1 MKRINLV
8 LLLLLIACLT
18 AGACSPQSNKNDRQ
32 PAVAGQFYPASKAE
46 LRSTLED
53 LFAKAL
59 PSKNFRNV
67 VAIIAPHAGYVY
79 SGVVAASSFNQIDPA
94 KEYENIFVLGP
105 SHHVGFE
112 GASIY
117 TEGNFITPLGTV
129 KVNTELGKQLVSKY
143 PFFSS
148 RTDAH
153 AAEHSVEV
161 QIPFLQFRMKK
172 SFQIVP
178 IVVGI
183 PDPEMMRKIAGA
195 LRPYLTPK
203 NLFVISTDFSHYPSY
218 EDANKVDKITADA
231 VLSNSPENLIKTYTS
246 NDISGISGL
255 VTSMC
260 GYADVLTLLY
270 MTENNPNFS
279 YNLIQYRNAGDSEVG
294 DKSRVVGYCAITV
307 SLKERKKEE
316 AGFNLNAKD
325 RKELLSIAR
334 RTIEQNVAKHTVPD
348 LDTANLSPGLK
359 TNSGAFVTINKNG
372 NLRGCIGR
380 FDATEP
386 LYKVVQQMAV
396 AASTED
402 YRFPPVDE
410 SELRQL
416 EIEISVLTPM
426 RKISSIDEIQMG
438 KNGIYIKKGM
448 RSGTFL
454 PQVAKETG
462 WSKEEFLGHCAQD
475 KAGIG
480 WDGWKDADIYVY
492 EAYVFGESQ

>member
-1 MKRINLV
+1 MKKINLV
-8 LLLLLIACLT
+8 LLLLLVACLT
-18 AGACSPQSNKNDRQ
+18 AGARSPQSNNNDRQ
-32 PAVAGQFYPASKAE
+32 PAVAGQFYPASKEE
-46 LRSTLED
+46 LQSTLVS

-59 PSKNFRNV
+59 PSKNIKNV

-105 SHHVGFE
+105 SHYVGFE

-117 TEGNFITPLGTV
+117 CEGNFITPLGTV
-129 KVNTELGKQLVSKY
+129 KVNTDLARQLISKY
-143 PFFSS
+143 PVFSS

-153 AAEHSVEV
+153 LREHSVEV

-172 SFQIVP
+172 AFRIVP
-178 IVVGI
+178 IVVGQGG
-183 PDPEMMRKIAGA
+183 PAVYKKIADA
-195 LRPYLTPK
+195 LRQYLTPK

-218 EDANKVDKITADA
+218 EDANMVDKITADA
-231 VLSNSPENLIKTYTS
+231 VLSNSAENLIKTYTA
-246 NDISGISGL
+246 NDNRGIPNL
-255 VTSMC
+255 ATSMC

-270 MTENNPNFS
+270 MTENNPNLS
-279 YNLIQYRNAGDSEVG
+279 YSLIQYRNAGDSEVG

-307 SLKERKKEE
+307 SLKEKKEG

-325 RKELLSIAR
+325 KKELLSIAR

-348 LDTANLSPGLK
+348 LDTANFSPGLK
-359 TNSGAFVTINKNG
+359 TTSGAFVTINKSG

-380 FDATEP
+380 FDASEP
-386 LYKVVQQMAV
+386 LYKVVQQMAI
-396 AASTED
+396 AASSED
-402 YRFPPVDE
+402 YRFPPVEE
-410 SELRQL
+410 SELRQVD
-416 EIEISVLTPM
+416 IEISVLTPM
-426 RKISSIDEIQMG
+426 RKINSIDEIQMG
-438 KNGIYIKKGM
+438 KHGIYIKKGM
-448 RSGTFL
+448 HSGTFL

-480 WDGWKDADIYVY
+480 WNGWKDADIYVY
-492 EAYVFGESQ
+492 EAYVFGENQ

>member
-1 MKRINLV
+1 MKKLNLV
-8 LLLLLIACLT
+8 LLLVACLT
-18 AGACSPQSNKNDRQ
+18 AGARSPQTNNNDRQ
-32 PAVAGQFYPASKAE
+32 PAVAGQFYPTSKQE
-46 LRSTLED
+46 LQRTLED

-59 PSKNFRNV
+59 PSKNIKNV

-117 TEGNFITPLGTV
+117 TEGNFITPLGPV

-161 QIPFLQFRMKK
+161 QIPFLQFKMKK

-178 IVVGI
+178 IVLGV
-183 PDPEMMRKIAGA
+183 PEPEMMRKIAGA

-203 NLFVISTDFSHYPSY
+203 NLFVISTDFSHYPGY

-231 VLSNSPENLIKTYTS
+231 VLSNSAENLIKTYTS
-246 NDISGISGL
+246 NDNSGISGL

-279 YNLIQYRNAGDSEVG
+279 YNLIQYRNAGDSEAG
-294 DKSRVVGYCAITV
+294 DKTRVVGYCAITI
-307 SLKERKKEE
+307 SLKAKKE
-316 AGFNLNAKD
+316 ASGFNLDAKE

-334 RTIEQNVAKHTVPD
+334 RTIEQIVAKHTVPD
-348 LDTANLSPGLK
+348 LDTSKLFPGLK

-380 FDATEP
+380 FDADEP

-402 YRFPPVDE
+402 YRFPPVE
-410 SELRQL
+410 QNELHQL

-426 RKISSIDEIQMG
+426 RKINSIDEIQMG
-438 KNGIYIKKGM
+438 KHGIYIKKGM

-492 EAYVFGESQ
+492 EAYVFGENE